1 MKIRYFTLNTKNE
14 YAKIHL
20 RFWDGRKYDKKTQ
33 TGLQVKKTFFSNAKQ
48 KVKNKAD
55 CTNKDFINNT
65 LDKLK
70 TFIFESYVRDYA
82 QNKIYP
88 DWLKDKVN
96 AYFNRKDKPQP
107 DKVYFADWINTFIQN
122 ADKRI
127 YNGKPITER
136 TKKSYKSTYNKIKE
150 FETIKQ
156 KRLTFQDINLKF
168 YNDFISYCIVDL
180 RLNKNSTGSHIKNIK
195 LFCRSIDLDGLPI
208 HKDYKR
214 PDFKVIKNESPAVY
228 LTDTE
233 INKIYNFDLSYSQ
246 RLQNAKDLFII
257 GLRTGLRIS
266 DFMYIKEVNLKQGF
280 IHIETQKTGQKVII
294 PLHPQIK
301 EIYNRRGGLPY
312 AISHQKFNQ
321 YIKEIC
327 QLVGID
333 ELTEGAIM
341 NTQTK
346 RKETG
351 IYPKYKLVSSHT
363 CRRSFASNLYGKLPN
378 RVIMDITGHKTE
390 TQFLKYIKITKEE
403 NAETLRKF
411 WANEQKDKGY
421 TNVLQV
427 TKKAN

>member
-1 MKIRYFTLNTKNE
+1 MRNP
-14 YAKIHL
+14 AK
-20 RFWDGRKYDKKTQ
+20 
-33 TGLQVKKTFFSNAKQ
+33 
-48 KVKNKAD
+48 
-55 CTNKDFINNT
+55 
-65 LDKLK
+65 
-70 TFIFESYVRDYA
+70 
-82 QNKIYP
+82 
-88 DWLKDKVN
+88 
-96 AYFNRKDKPQP
+96 
-107 DKVYFADWINTFIQN
+107 
-122 ADKRI
+122 
-127 YNGKPITER
+127 
-136 TKKSYKSTYNKIKE
+136 
-150 FETIKQ
+150 
-156 KRLTFQDINLKF
+156 DI
-168 YNDFISYCIVDL
+168 
-180 RLNKNSTGSHIKNIK
+180 
-195 LFCRSIDLDGLPI
+195 
-208 HKDYKR
+208 
-214 PDFKVIKNESPAVY
+214 Y

-233 INKIYNFDLSYSQ
+233 INKIYNFDFSYSQ

-266 DFMYIKEVNLKQGF
+266 DFMYIKEINLKQGF
-280 IHIETQKTGQKVII
+280 IHIETKKTGQKVII
-294 PLHPQIK
+294 PLHQQIK

-312 AISHQKFNQ
+312 AISHQKFNL

-327 QLVGID
+327 KLVGID

-346 RKETG
+346 RKEQG

-411 WANEQKDKGY
+411 WANEQKEQGY